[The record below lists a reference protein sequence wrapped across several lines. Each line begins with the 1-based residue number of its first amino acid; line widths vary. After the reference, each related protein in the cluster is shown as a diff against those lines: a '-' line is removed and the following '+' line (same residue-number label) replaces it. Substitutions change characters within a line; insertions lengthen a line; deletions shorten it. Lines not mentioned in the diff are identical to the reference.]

1 MRIHCLALI
10 LLLGAAP
17 AAAQIKGPVAPAI
30 TPEQTALS
38 ESLAPKFD
46 ESAARE
52 KARLETFANRPLGGV
67 IQRSFNVF
75 SNYLVMAA
83 EMMPES
89 GYTFRPTPD
98 LRTFGEQINHAT
110 GAHYSFCNQAGLH
123 PECKSRRLRISR
135 PSREKPAITRR
146 SESIDRL
153 LRSRPRCGDRES
165 WLMETRAGPRRFIQR
180 PDQRH
185 PRDTSST
192 ARSTA
197 RKTTERSPCICACR
211 ASFRHRP
218 RCIRHESSSVQR
230 VGPVAPLSCWKI
242 SSCCSA
248 SAVCPVRRYAWASR

>member
-10 LLLGAAP
+10 LFIGAVP
-17 AAAQIKGPVAPAI
+17 AAAQTKGPVAPAI

-89 GYTFRPTPD
+89 GFSFRPTPD

-110 GAHYSFCNQAGLH
+110 GAHYSFCNQAGL
-123 PECKSRRLRISR
+123 PTGVQKQTA
-135 PSREKPAITRR
+135 PSLAAITQKPAIVAALKASIAYCDRVLAAA
-146 SESIDRL
+146 SEA
-153 LRSRPRCGDRES
+153 
-165 WLMETRAGPRRFIQR
+165 WLMETAPGLGGSSSGLISGIRAHSFIYNAVHSAEDFGTITTYLRMQGVV
-180 PDQRH
+180 P
-185 PRDTSST
+185 PST
-192 ARSTA
+192 ALHPPKR
-197 RKTTERSPCICACR
+197 
-211 ASFRHRP
+211 
-218 RCIRHESSSVQR
+218 
-230 VGPVAPLSCWKI
+230 
-242 SSCCSA
+242 
-248 SAVCPVRRYAWASR
+248 